1 MKFPNKPAGARGMA
15 GATEVVRLSAFG
27 VLALLCLLG
36 IYIDLLGPWQV
47 GLIGLLVINIPIY
60 MLPTIIACYRGHPN
74 AVAVAILNGL
84 LGWTGLG
91 WLAALVWSFG
101 RQSPTSWPGL
111 H

>member
-1 MKFPNKPAGARGMA
+1 
-15 GATEVVRLSAFG
+15 
-27 VLALLCLLG
+27 
-36 IYIDLLGPWQV
+36 
-47 GLIGLLVINIPIY
+47 

-101 RQSPTSWPGL
+101 RQSPISWPGL